1 MMSAGNLFAT
11 RQKAVTLR
19 TKAVSATYTVRVG
32 GTGYNH
38 IKDRVITI
46 TDPIVAFR
54 ITIPDGV
61 YSGQQVLITL
71 ISNASAVAVT
81 AWKATPAAGLNLQ
94 TAGDFASLEWI
105 NSVAGWIVLDSQV
118 T

>member
-1 MMSAGNLFAT
+1 MGAGNLFAT

-19 TKAVSATYTVRVG
+19 TKAISAAYTVRVG
-32 GTGYNH
+32 GSAYNH

-46 TDPIVAFR
+46 TDPTAGFR
-54 ITIPDGV
+54 VTIPDGV
-61 YSGQQVLITL
+61 YSGQQLLITL
-71 ISNASAVAVT
+71 ISNASSVAIDAYKV
-81 AWKATPAAGLNLQ
+81 TPAAGLNLE

>member
-1 MMSAGNLFAT
+1 MSAGNLFAT

-19 TKAVSATYTVRVG
+19 TKAISATYTVRVG
-32 GTGYNH
+32 GSAYNH

-46 TDPIVAFR
+46 TDPTASFR
-54 ITIPDGV
+54 VTIPDGV
-61 YSGQQVLITL
+61 YSGQQLLITL
-71 ISNASAVAVT
+71 ISNANSVAID
-81 AWKATPAAGLNLQ
+81 AYKATPAAGLNLE